1 MKLSPLIELLDLN
14 LFSFVSSGFQGG
26 SLITI
31 QRHLSMWKNIYYNSL
46 QLLLLLFFLT
56 MASVETPINV
66 KVYEFKFGTPE
77 ILKFYCLELIYRV
90 FNRITPAHPIH
101 LLPPIVTTD
110 CQPSYQLNK
119 STTPTFIYPKNIF
132 PHKVMTSCRINYFA
146 VGMMRWY
153 IFHPTSRANSFI
165 TQVNCVLHPSQV
177 VSIPN

>member
-1 MKLSPLIELLDLN
+1 
-14 LFSFVSSGFQGG
+14 
-26 SLITI
+26 
-31 QRHLSMWKNIYYNSL
+31 MWKNIYYNSL
-46 QLLLLLFFLT
+46 QILLLLFFLT

-119 STTPTFIYPKNIF
+119 STTPTFIYNK
-132 PHKVMTSCRINYFA
+132 T
-146 VGMMRWY
+146 
-153 IFHPTSRANSFI
+153 
-165 TQVNCVLHPSQV
+165 
-177 VSIPN
+177 